1 MRFEDLNWFD
11 VQSYLQHDDRLIL
24 VLGSCEQHGYLSLLT
39 DVKISQSL
47 ADAASQRTGVL
58 IAPPLN
64 FGCSPYFMAYPGTL
78 SLRAST
84 LLDTVEDLT
93 RSAYRHGFRRVVVL
107 NGHGGNDGARARLYE
122 VASELHDLRLAWYAW
137 FQSHSV
143 LEVAQ
148 QHGLKPAHASWLEA
162 FSFTRVGELPA
173 DLLNHLLWSFASE
186 GKLNLHARVLSGVN
200 DHHKAEALFKA
211 LGRALG
217 AASRLDPRRSGNP
230 PSTKG
235 TLRA

>member
-162 FSFTRVGELPA
+162 FTITRVSELPEVEKVPPHVPG
-173 DLLNHLLWSFASE
+173 L
-186 GKLNLHARVLSGVN
+186 
-200 DHHKAEALFKA
+200 
-211 LGRALG
+211 LG
-217 AASRLDPRRSGNP
+217 ADEARQVYGDGVFGGPYQVDEAIMQEVFAAALQDILVLL
-230 PSTKG
+230 KFE
-235 TLRA
+235 